1 MGGNGPGGLAWLQK
15 GVVMQAEAL
24 LREGKLDECVAA
36 LAGQIRSK
44 PQDPKLRIF
53 LFQLSVVMGQW
64 DRAIDQLDIAAQ
76 MDPAAELM
84 AQVCRPAIQCE
95 RFRQEVFAGQRTPL
109 VIGQPEEWL
118 AHLIQAAMLSGQG
131 KEDAAAELRT
141 KALDA
146 APTTS
151 GTIQL
156 AAPKGSPADPQ
167 IVPIDW
173 ICDED
178 LRLGPVLEAIIEGKY
193 YWVPFNNILM
203 IEIDPPADLR
213 DMVWAPAR
221 IILAAGGEKVA
232 LIPTRYP
239 GSEAANQPAQVR
251 LAKTTVMGGADGETP
266 FGIREWKTDQDVYS
280 LFQIASIK
288 LGDPEKLREAMTDVH
303 TKRAE
308 EMRAK
313 LVASGALKT
322 GMPGGPVEG
331 GGNG

>member
-1 MGGNGPGGLAWLQK
+1 
-15 GVVMQAEAL
+15 MQAQAL
-24 LREGKLDECVAA
+24 LRDGKLDECVAA
-36 LAGQIRSK
+36 LAAQIRAK

-64 DRAIDQLDIAAQ
+64 DRALDQLDIAAQ
-76 MDPAAELM
+76 TDPAADLM
-84 AQVCRPAIQCE
+84 AQVCRPAMQCE

-151 GTIQL
+151 GTIEL
-156 AAPKGSPADPQ
+156 APEKGKASDPE

-173 ICDED
+173 ICDAD

-203 IEIDPPADLR
+203 IEVDPPTDLR

-239 GSEAANQPAQVR
+239 GSEAASQPPEVR
-251 LAKTTVMGGADGETP
+251 LAKTTITAGPDGETP
-266 FGIREWKTDQDVYS
+266 FGLREWNTDQGVYP
-280 LFQIASIK
+280 LFAVSRIK
-288 LGDPEKLREAMTDVH
+288 LGDRDKLRAAMTDVH

-322 GMPGGPVEG
+322 GLPGGPDTSHSG
-331 GGNG
+331 GGHG

>member
-1 MGGNGPGGLAWLQK
+1 
-15 GVVMQAEAL
+15 MQAEAL

-44 PQDPKLRIF
+44 PQDAKLRIF
-53 LFQLSVVMGQW
+53 LFQLSAVMGQW

-76 MDPAAELM
+76 MDPAADLM

-141 KALDA
+141 KAFDA

-151 GTIQL
+151 GTIQI
-156 AAPKGSPADPQ
+156 AAPKGSAADPE

-173 ICDED
+173 IADSD
-178 LRLGPVLEAIIEGKY
+178 LRLGPVLEAVIEGKY
-193 YWVPFNNILM
+193 YWIPFNNILM
-203 IEIDPPADLR
+203 IEIDPPTDLR

-221 IILAAGGEKVA
+221 IILSAGGEKVA

-239 GSEAANQPAQVR
+239 GSEAASQPAEVR
-251 LAKTTVMGGADGETP
+251 LAKTTISAGPDGETP
-266 FGIREWKTDQDVYS
+266 FGQRVWNTDQESYS
-280 LFQIASIK
+280 IFQIASIK
-288 LGDPEKLREAMTDVH
+288 LGDPDKLRLAMADVH

-308 EMRAK
+308 EMQAK
-313 LVASGALKT
+313 LIASGALKT
-322 GMPGGPVEG
+322 GMPGGPAQG

>member
-1 MGGNGPGGLAWLQK
+1 
-15 GVVMQAEAL
+15 MQAEAL
-24 LREGKLDECVAA
+24 LREGKLDECVSA
-36 LAGQIRSK
+36 LAGQIRAK
-44 PQDPKLRIF
+44 PQDAKLRIF
-53 LFQLSVVMGQW
+53 LFQLSAVMGQW

-76 MDPAAELM
+76 VDPAADLM

-95 RFRQEVFAGQRTPL
+95 RFRQEVFAGARTPL
-109 VIGQPEEWL
+109 VLGQPEEWL

-151 GTIQL
+151 GTIEV
-156 AAPKGSPADPQ
+156 APPKGKAGDPE
-167 IVPIDW
+167 IIPIDW
-173 ICDED
+173 ICDSD

-203 IEIDPPADLR
+203 IEVDPPTDLR

-221 IILAAGGEKVA
+221 IVLSAGGEKVA

-239 GSEAANQPAQVR
+239 GSEAASQPAPVR

-266 FGIREWKTDQDVYS
+266 LGIREWNTDQGTFS
-280 LFQIASIK
+280 LFQVSRIK
-288 LGDPEKLREAMTDVH
+288 LGDPDKLRLAMTDVH

-322 GMPGGPVEG
+322 GLPGGPDTSGMGAPG
-331 GGNG
+331 GGANG